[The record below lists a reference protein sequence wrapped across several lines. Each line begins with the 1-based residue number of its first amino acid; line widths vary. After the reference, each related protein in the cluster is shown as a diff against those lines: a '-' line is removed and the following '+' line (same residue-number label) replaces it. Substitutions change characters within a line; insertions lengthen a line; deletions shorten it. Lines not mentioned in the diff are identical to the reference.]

1 MSEKKR
7 IILHLDMD
15 HFYTATEEREHPKLK
30 GKPVI
35 VGADPKEGKG
45 RGVVHT
51 CNYEAR
57 KFGVR
62 SGMPISKAW
71 KLSPQ
76 AVYLRPNFDLYLK
89 VSIEIMELLRGY
101 ADKFE
106 QWGIDE
112 AFLDVTSRVKDYS
125 EAEIFAR
132 QIKKDILEKQRL
144 TCSIGIGPNKLV
156 AKIASDFQ
164 KPDGLTIVKAEDAE
178 SFLAPLPV
186 RKLLWVGRKT
196 EHKLGVMG
204 IKTIGDIAHYDPAVL
219 VETFGVAGTQFY
231 LMAHGI
237 DTSEVEERQGIK
249 STSRDV
255 TFEEDTTDFQF
266 VLSTLDR
273 LSEEVHSDV
282 MRQNLLFRTVTIRV
296 RYENFETHTHGKS
309 LPHMTNRLQ
318 DLKKTARELIQPYF
332 TPNRKIRLISVRVS
346 NFTSTEKQKTLV

>member
-1 MSEKKR
+1 
-7 IILHLDMD
+7 MD
-15 HFYTATEEREHPKLK
+15 HFYTATEEREHPELK

-62 SGMPISKAW
+62 SGIPISKAW
-71 KLSPQ
+71 KLCPQ
-76 AVYLRPNFDLYLK
+76 AVYLYPNFDLYLK

-112 AFLDVTSRVKDYS
+112 AFLDVTSRVKNYV
-125 EAEIFAR
+125 EAEMLAK
-132 QIKKDILEKQRL
+132 QIKKDILEKQKL

-156 AKIASDFQ
+156 AKITSDFQ

-178 SFLAPLPV
+178 NFLAPLPV

-196 EHKLGVMG
+196 EQKLGAMG
-204 IKTIGDIAHYDPAVL
+204 IKTIGDMAHCDPAVL

-273 LSEEVHSDV
+273 LSEEVYSDI

-309 LPHMTNRLQ
+309 LPHMTNRLH
-318 DLKKTARELIQPYF
+318 DLKKASRELIQPYF
-332 TPNRKIRLISVRVS
+332 TPDRKIRLISVRVS
-346 NFTSTEKQKTLV
+346 NFTSTEKQKTLI